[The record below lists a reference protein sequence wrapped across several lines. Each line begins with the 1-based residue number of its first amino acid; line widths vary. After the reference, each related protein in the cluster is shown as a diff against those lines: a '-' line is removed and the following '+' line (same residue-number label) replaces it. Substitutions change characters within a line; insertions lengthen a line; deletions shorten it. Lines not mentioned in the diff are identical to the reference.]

1 MSAPGFVRASLELAR
16 KDLRLEWRTLE
27 SLSSSFVFSLIV
39 LVIFNFAFG
48 VETVKQ
54 LGAAR
59 LVPGVVWSVLAFAA
73 VVGVA
78 RSMELER
85 RRETLAA
92 LFLAPVDRGALYGGK
107 LLANLVK
114 NTILQAVVI
123 VLAAVLF
130 DFDLF
135 AIAAPL
141 ALVLLVHGLG
151 LVELGTL
158 FAAVATRVGRGEALL
173 ATLLFP
179 AAAPLFISAVKCTGA
194 LLDGRGLAGESRT
207 WLEIAIGF
215 DVLYLLVALAT
226 FEFVL
231 EE

>member
-1 MSAPGFVRASLELAR
+1 VSAPGFARASWEVAR

-27 SLSSSFVFSLIV
+27 TLSSSFVFCLVV

-59 LVPGVVWSVLAFAA
+59 LVPGVVWSVLAFGA
-73 VVGVA
+73 VVSVA

-92 LFLAPVDRGALYGGK
+92 LFLAPIDRGALYGGK

-114 NTILQAVVI
+114 NLVLQAFVI

-130 DFDLF
+130 DFDLP
-135 AIAAPL
+135 AIAAPMM
-141 ALVLLVHGLG
+141 LVLFVHGLG

-158 FAAVATRVGRGEALL
+158 FAAVATRIGRGEALL

-179 AAAPLFISAVKCTGA
+179 AAAPLFISAVKTTAA
-194 LLDGRGLAGESRT
+194 LLEGRGLGGPSRT

-215 DVLYLLVALAT
+215 DVLYFLVALAT
-226 FEFVL
+226 FELVL